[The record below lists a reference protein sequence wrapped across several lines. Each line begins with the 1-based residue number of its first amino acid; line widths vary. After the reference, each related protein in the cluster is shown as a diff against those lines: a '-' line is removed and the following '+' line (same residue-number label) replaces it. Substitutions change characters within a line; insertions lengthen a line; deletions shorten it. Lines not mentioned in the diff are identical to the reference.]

1 MDADQQSFYNL
12 FAALAI
18 GLLIGVER
26 GWHGRGVAEGERV
39 AGIRSFGLIGLL
51 GGVTAALARHF
62 GPLAL
67 GLSYLGFALL
77 LTGVYMANV
86 GRTRDV
92 GITTLIAALLTFG
105 FGALAG
111 AGDPAA
117 ASAFAVLA
125 ALLLSSKPLLH
136 RWLEVLEWTELRAGL
151 QLLLISVVMLPV
163 LPDRGYG
170 PWQALNPYQIWW
182 MVVLVAAISFAGY
195 CAIRIGGARKGAVF
209 TGLFGGLASST
220 ALTLHFSRLARS
232 DAAFAPVLATG
243 VLIACGTMFLRM
255 LLVASLLNIQLFR
268 WLLPPAALMA
278 ALIYVPALIY
288 WVRTARQ
295 PTPMAAG
302 LKNPLELRSAL
313 LFGLF
318 LALIMLLGKALRLGF
333 GDAGIFA
340 LAAASGVADVDAIT
354 LSLAG
359 MSRDGLAPKIACAGI
374 VIAAV
379 INSLIKGAMAL
390 SLGGRPMGLRVGLPL
405 VVSVLGGLLV
415 AWLMY
420 R

>member
-1 MDADQQSFYNL
+1 
-12 FAALAI
+12 
-18 GLLIGVER
+18 
-26 GWHGRGVAEGERV
+26 
-39 AGIRSFGLIGLL
+39 
-51 GGVTAALARHF
+51 
-62 GPLAL
+62 
-67 GLSYLGFALL
+67 
-77 LTGVYMANV
+77 MANV

-209 TGLFGGLASST
+209 TGLFGGLVSST